1 MRRKST
7 FDKYNAI
14 RAKRPKAQTGQIDP
28 AGTPLLNALS
38 DYERQQAYLKA
49 VDAGLIQP
57 GHTTDPAVIAQ
68 QNAAV
73 EQMLQQEAAQNPTIS
88 AETLSGATSTTTP
101 PPSMAT
107 PGIIA
112 SGARSGMGGVNA
124 EMRLQE
130 ELASTVANT
139 NVTLPSG
146 GGLGDSLG
154 NVDLNQA
161 AKMLQQVYPTDPKTG
176 PDLPNID
183 PNDPSAAFNTAAA
196 DYNQLMEQ
204 MKQVDGTTD
213 PMESMIGS
221 FAGGSNASTAKD
233 IGGAASKAG
242 ATTGKTGLSNFGA
255 TASKAAPILAAFQA
269 FGGFMEGG
277 VNDQDPTTYTAGE
290 IAADAMQLKF
300 GEMIRQSKQRKY
312 FKDLQKKALEKRV
325 DAGVEDSRM
334 QEDAAVRQRFTGRT
348 YTQNTGPETRFNYE
362 SGGIKKLRGGVEID
376 LGRPDVGAVLLK
388 GATHEQGGI
397 DHGDVEAENNEV
409 YTKMKI
415 NNPATGK
422 TEEAGYYFSE
432 FLKGK
437 NGKSFAKQALE
448 AIKKNKDTKSL
459 EKELSSIAA
468 ANEEK
473 AKKTGEMNRDKKYIA
488 RYGKIGKKMA
498 QTGEIDFAGAGLDVE
513 YAPNLGAPGIE
524 LVQPGKGGGFYGDA
538 ELNAFRDRFT
548 NAQLPEYLRTS
559 AAALMPRNKESVGQF
574 QSDYN
579 RYLGELYDQTP
590 GLGESMTRDEF
601 IISQGFNPT
610 MGPGPSTLDR
620 MFGEYTATRPI
631 FTKRAA
637 TEKLSSLPLTQVE
650 SGPIDQ
656 ELKVVE
662 EGTKGKGKGKGKGEG
677 EGEEE
682 AEEELPMLPD
692 IKDRNLPDLAPY
704 GQLIPPIYGLMNP
717 YQKTKGTD
725 ITSGVALP
733 RMPRVNLEG
742 DRTKAIDTAATQF
755 EAARQAGLGPGSSGV
770 SDQIAAGTGE
780 TIRKISN
787 AQSKANLQLAGQE
800 TTARLQ
806 ASMFNTRSLTNQ
818 KQFNKRL
825 EQIEN
830 QYGREE
836 KLELLDTLFERIQGI
851 KNAKDQ
857 KKAMDNYID
866 ILDEYDTLDRKG
878 EVKAQIKARDKAQR
892 KGAKTPPY
900 WNEEEGRY
908 ITDLEI
914 RKASARKFPALPM
927 KKGGIDRKKKGG
939 YYIGRLGAL
948 KNKR

>member
-14 RAKRPKAQTGQIDP
+14 RAKRPKALTGQP
-28 AGTPLLNALS
+28 ATTP
-38 DYERQQAYLKA
+38 
-49 VDAGLIQP
+49 
-57 GHTTDPAVIAQ
+57 
-68 QNAAV
+68 
-73 EQMLQQEAAQNPTIS
+73 
-88 AETLSGATSTTTP
+88 P

-112 SGARSGMGGVNA
+112 PA
-124 EMRLQE
+124 
-130 ELASTVANT
+130 
-139 NVTLPSG
+139 G

-161 AKMLQQVYPTDPKTG
+161 AKMLQQVYPTDLQTG
-176 PDLPNID
+176 PSFPNID
-183 PNDPSAAFNTAAA
+183 SNDPSAAFNTAAA

-213 PMESMIGS
+213 PMQSMIGS
-221 FAGGSNASTAKD
+221 FAGGSNASTAKN
-233 IGGAASKAG
+233 IGGAAAKAG
-242 ATTGKTGLSNFGA
+242 AATGKAGLSNFGA
-255 TASKAAPILAAFQA
+255 AANKAAPILAAFQA

-300 GEMIRQSKQRKY
+300 GEMVRQSKQRKY
-312 FKDLQKKALEKRV
+312 FKDLQKKALEQRV
-325 DAGVEDSRM
+325 DAGIEDSRM
-334 QEDAAVRQRFTGRT
+334 QEDAAVRQRFTGRA
-348 YTQNTGPETRFNYE
+348 YTQNTGPGTRFNYE

-388 GATHEQGGI
+388 GATHDQGGI

-415 NNPATGK
+415 NNPDTGK

-437 NGKSFAKQALE
+437 DGKSFAKQALE
-448 AIKKNKDTKSL
+448 AIKKNKDTESL
-459 EKELSSIAA
+459 KKELSSIAA

-488 RYGKIGKKMA
+488 RYGRIDKKMA
-498 QTGEIDFAGAGLDVE
+498 QPGAIDFAGAGLDVE
-513 YAPNLGAPGIE
+513 SAPDLGAPGIE
-524 LVQPGKGGGFYGDA
+524 FVQPSRGGGFYGDA

-548 NAQLPEYLRTS
+548 NAQLPDYLKAS
-559 AAALMPRNKESVGQF
+559 AAGLMPINEESVGQF

-601 IISQGFNPT
+601 ILSQGFNPIK
-610 MGPGPSTLDR
+610 GPGPRRLDSLY
-620 MFGEYTATRPI
+620 GEYTATRPI
-631 FTKRAA
+631 FTTRAA
-637 TEKLSSLPLTQVE
+637 TETVPDLPPTQIE
-650 SGPIDQ
+650 TEPIDQ
-656 ELKVVE
+656 ELKVAETEPVV
-662 EGTKGKGKGKGKGEG
+662 T
-677 EGEEE
+677 
-682 AEEELPMLPD
+682 EEELLMLPD
-692 IKDRNLPDLAPY
+692 VKDRKLLDLALY
-704 GQLIPPIYGLMNP
+704 GQLIPPLYGLMNP

-725 ITSGVALP
+725 ITPGVSLP

-742 DRTKAIDTAATQF
+742 DRTKAIDIAATQF
-755 EAARQAGLGPGSSGV
+755 EAARQAGLDPGSSGI
-770 SDQIAAGTGE
+770 SGQITANTGE
-780 TIRKISN
+780 TISKISD
-787 AQSKANLQLAGQE
+787 AQNKANLQLAGQE
-800 TTARLQ
+800 NRLRLQ
-806 ASMFNTRSLTNQ
+806 ASMFNTSTLTNQ
-818 KQFNKRL
+818 KEFNKRL
-825 EQIEN
+825 EQVEN

-866 ILDEYDTLDRKG
+866 VLDEFDTLDRKE
-878 EVKAQIKARDKAQR
+878 EVKAQIKARDRAQKR
-892 KGAKTPPY
+892 GEKTPPY
-900 WNEEEGRY
+900 WNDAEGRY
-908 ITDLEI
+908 ITDQEI
-914 RKASARKFPALPM
+914 REASARKFPAIPVVLTNEES
-927 KKGGIDRKKKGG
+927 KKKGG

-948 KNKR
+948 KNRR

>member
-14 RAKRPKAQTGQIDP
+14 RAKRPKAQTGQVAP
-28 AGTPLLNALS
+28 ANNPLLNALS

-57 GHTTDPAVIAQ
+57 GRTTDPAVIAQ
-68 QNAAV
+68 QDAAV

-88 AETLSGATSTTTP
+88 AKTLPNPVPQATVTPQAPTTTPP

-112 SGARSGMGGVNA
+112 SGAGSGMGGVI
-124 EMRLQE
+124 
-130 ELASTVANT
+130 
-139 NVTLPSG
+139 
-146 GGLGDSLG
+146 DS
-154 NVDLNQA
+154 
-161 AKMLQQVYPTDPKTG
+161 
-176 PDLPNID
+176 
-183 PNDPSAAFNTAAA
+183 NDPSAAFNTAAA

-213 PMESMIGS
+213 PMQSMIGS
-221 FAGGSNASTAKD
+221 FAGGSNASTAKN

-242 ATTGKTGLSNFGA
+242 AAAGKTGLSNFGA
-255 TASKAAPILAAFQA
+255 AASKAAPVLAAFQA

-300 GEMIRQSKQRKY
+300 GEMIRQSRQRKY
-312 FKDLQKKALEKRV
+312 FKDLQKKALEERV

-348 YTQNTGPETRFNYE
+348 YTQNTGPETRFNYK
-362 SGGIKKLRGGVEID
+362 SGGVKKLRGGVEID

-437 NGKSFAKQALE
+437 DGKSFAKQALE

-459 EKELSSIAA
+459 KKELSSIAA

-488 RYGKIGKKMA
+488 RYGKINKKMA
-498 QTGEIDFAGAGLDVE
+498 QTGEIDFEGAGLDVE
-513 YAPNLGAPGIE
+513 SAPNLGAPGIE
-524 LVQPGKGGGFYGDA
+524 FVQPSRGGGFYGDA
-538 ELNAFRDRFT
+538 ELNAFRDRFR
-548 NAQLPEYLRTS
+548 NAQLPDYLKTS
-559 AAALMPRNKESVGQF
+559 AAALMPKNEESVGQF

-590 GLGESMTRDEF
+590 GLGESMTKDEF
-601 IISQGFNPT
+601 ILSQGFNPI
-610 MGPGPSTLDR
+610 MGPGPSTLDS

-631 FTKRAA
+631 FTTRAA
-637 TEKLSSLPLTQVE
+637 TEELPIESELVDQKLEVAGTEPKE
-650 SGPIDQ
+650 P
-656 ELKVVE
+656 VV
-662 EGTKGKGKGKGKGEG
+662 T
-677 EGEEE
+677 
-682 AEEELPMLPD
+682 EEELLMLPD
-692 IKDRNLPDLAPY
+692 VKDRNLPDLALY

-725 ITSGVALP
+725 ITSGVSLP

-742 DRTKAIDTAATQF
+742 DRTKAIDIAATQF
-755 EAARQAGLGPGSSGV
+755 EAARQAGLDPGSSGV
-770 SDQIAAGTGE
+770 SGQIAAGTGE
-780 TIRKISN
+780 TISKISD
-787 AQSKANLQLAGQE
+787 AQNKANLQLAGQE
-800 TTARLQ
+800 NRLRLQ
-806 ASMFNTRSLTNQ
+806 ASMFNTSTLTNQ
-818 KQFNKRL
+818 RQFNKRL
-825 EQIEN
+825 EQVEN

-866 ILDEYDTLDRKG
+866 VLDEFDTLDRKK
-878 EVKAQIKARDKAQR
+878 EVKDQIKARDKAQKR
-892 KGAKTPPY
+892 GEKTPPY

-908 ITDLEI
+908 ITDQEI
-914 RKASARKFPALPM
+914 REASARKFPAITM

-948 KNKR
+948 KNRR